1 MEKKLDTKKMYEK
14 PVKLKIDENSFEL
27 SLRILSNEF
36 VAIKIGSTNFS
47 GKLIAGGILL
57 LFFTLI
63 LLEGFGLNELLIQ

>member
-1 MEKKLDTKKMYEK
+1 MTEEKKK
-14 PVKLKIDENSFEL
+14 PIDIKIDENSFEL

-63 LLEGFGLNELLIQ
+63 LLEGFGLNELLTQ

>member
-1 MEKKLDTKKMYEK
+1 MTEEKKK
-14 PVKLKIDENSFEL
+14 PINVKIDENSFEL

-63 LLEGFGLNELLIQ
+63 LLEGFGLNELLMK

>member
-63 LLEGFGLNELLIQ
+63 LLEGFGLNELLTQ

>member
-1 MEKKLDTKKMYEK
+1 MAEEKKK
-14 PVKLKIDENSFEL
+14 PINVKIDENSFEL

>member
-1 MEKKLDTKKMYEK
+1 VTEEKKK
-14 PVKLKIDENSFEL
+14 PINVKIDENSFEL

-63 LLEGFGLNELLIQ
+63 LLEGFGLNELLMK